1 MLIMTHVRT
10 RFNLCYVVNLLL
22 VNYFTIY
29 YNNYCSF
36 LILSRGIPLVFFCRL
51 PFVLVIRILK

>member
-29 YNNYCSF
+29 YNNYCIPHFITRHSSCIF
-36 LILSRGIPLVFFCRL
+36 L
-51 PFVLVIRILK
+51 